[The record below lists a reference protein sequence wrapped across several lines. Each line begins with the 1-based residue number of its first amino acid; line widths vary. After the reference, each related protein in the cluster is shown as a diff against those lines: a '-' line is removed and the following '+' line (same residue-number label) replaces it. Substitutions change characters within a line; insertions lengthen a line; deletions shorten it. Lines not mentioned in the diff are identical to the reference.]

1 MRYNDEEY
9 KSLIKKEPGWSR
21 EETDYLLDQCAAFE
35 LRFTAIADR
44 YEVGGG
50 RWQQA
55 LGSGGLCAAAVS
67 RVPAG

>member
-44 YEVGGG
+44 YEVGASRG
-50 RWQQA
+50 RRVHGWVLGRHLEA
-55 LGSGGLCAAAVS
+55 LDC
-67 RVPAG
+67 RC